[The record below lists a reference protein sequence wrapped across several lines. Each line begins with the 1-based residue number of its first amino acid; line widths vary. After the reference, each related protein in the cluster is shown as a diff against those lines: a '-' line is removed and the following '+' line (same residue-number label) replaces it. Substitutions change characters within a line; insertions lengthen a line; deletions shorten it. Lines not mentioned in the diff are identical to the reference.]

1 MALCG
6 ENFFLRATRDTILF
20 NMARCCVLK
29 LINWWVNSK
38 VMNWKYEIRFV
49 FRCAIERWPRSAFC
63 AALKLK
69 AINLNLWPAVNEI
82 SDVVVFFLSARQ
94 YAQRSRG
101 CIESLRPTINWFF
114 LFIAKK
120 TEIELMYLSIDCQ
133 SWHRSECHKT
143 ANRVN
148 WIEEEISQLVL
159 IARKNRHFCEIF

>member
-1 MALCG
+1 MAG
-6 ENFFLRATRDTILF
+6 SQWDK
-20 NMARCCVLK
+20 RCCCV
-29 LINWWVNSK
+29 
-38 VMNWKYEIRFV
+38 
-49 FRCAIERWPRSAFC
+49 
-63 AALKLK
+63 
-69 AINLNLWPAVNEI
+69 
-82 SDVVVFFLSARQ
+82 FLSARQ

-120 TEIELMYLSIDCQ
+120 TEIELMYLSIDCR

-159 IARKNRHFCEIF
+159 IARKNRHFCEIFKLPVTSRSSHLNVINGIKFLLPKLLPLVALAKIYETQENAATNKIRHRRFQWWLEK